1 MRCDQRG
8 AGNAAPTTQPRTR
21 AVRSPDCRV
30 CRVRRPRRSVCNHTM
45 PDQDFVMSDHPSP
58 RNSPTTLARLAAA
71 GALLAGAAVAMGAFG
86 AHALRDSLAPEQLA
100 LWQTAVQYQFWH
112 ALALLLLPA
121 ITHWAKAHGNGVNS
135 SPIGAIR
142 IGLALALGVLLFSGS
157 LYALALGAP
166 RWLGMLTPVGGLL
179 WLLAWVALARQLWPG
194 RASK

>member
-1 MRCDQRG
+1 
-8 AGNAAPTTQPRTR
+8 
-21 AVRSPDCRV
+21 
-30 CRVRRPRRSVCNHTM
+30 M

-86 AHALRDSLAPEQLA
+86 AHALRHSLAPEQLA

-166 RWLGMLTPVGGLL
+166 RWLGMLTPIGGLL
-179 WLLAWVALARQLWPG
+179 WLLAWAALAWQLWSS
-194 RASK
+194 RAPTPE